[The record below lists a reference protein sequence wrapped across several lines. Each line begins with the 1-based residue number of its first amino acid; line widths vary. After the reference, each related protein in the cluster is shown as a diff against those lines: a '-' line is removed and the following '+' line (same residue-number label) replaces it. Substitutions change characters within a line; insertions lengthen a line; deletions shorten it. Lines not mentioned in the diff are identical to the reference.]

1 MIDISRKITNEL
13 PVIKISENLI
23 VSVNNRKSNV
33 LAVQA
38 MIAESGNAKKSG
50 KEADDF
56 KFMDTVLR
64 TLTNAKTVDE
74 INSLDLPL
82 PEYKT
87 IFNAVMA
94 ACSGQSLEEFEESQ
108 KRFQ

>member
-1 MIDISRKITNEL
+1 MRGMSAKSHL
-13 PVIKISENLI
+13 PGAQRRNRNGISE
-23 VSVNNRKSNV
+23 
-33 LAVQA
+33 
-38 MIAESGNAKKSG
+38 KSG
-50 KEADDF
+50 KKADEF

-64 TLTNAKTVDE
+64 TLTNSKTVDE

-94 ACSGQSLEEFEESQ
+94 ACSGQTLEEFEESQ